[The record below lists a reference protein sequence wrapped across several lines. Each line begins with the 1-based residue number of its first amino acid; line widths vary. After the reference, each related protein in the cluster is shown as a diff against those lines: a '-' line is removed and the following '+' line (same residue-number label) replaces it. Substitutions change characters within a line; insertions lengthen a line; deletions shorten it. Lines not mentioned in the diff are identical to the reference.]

1 MLQPLRDS
9 SALLRAANFASLA
22 ETLHRDGYLFLPGSL
37 QKAQV
42 SAARLKVIDHLD
54 RHGGVLDPSA
64 DSREGVLREGCG
76 QGCVPFLEGR
86 NEVTHCPEVIRVF
99 EGEAMRSIF
108 AGLFGASGECKT
120 AANTTTTTTAT
131 RPADEDAKSKR
142 ASPPLAKKAKRDP
155 TSSSSSSSSSS
166 SGDPALPPRSFDFKW
181 LRAVSRQ
188 PLTCSLTTPT
198 ILFLTPHHPKSW
210 KPNNPQSMVSPA
222 GFRFRFG
229 RFPKVHSPAPTST
242 TCTCQEGPLACSP
255 AGCLLATTLSR
266 WAAWPCVKGA
276 TAFPGLRG

>member
-1 MLQPLRDS
+1 MSRVAQPLCRGGEQKWSKRSSTVSTSVRTIARATSTARAGCHCTAGRRRLRTYNSAEVWIIFRIELSEKSTERHRPAKRAMAAPRSVQFGKHCKCTFGPAGSGAMLQPLRDS

-99 EGEAMRSIF
+99 EGPSLKHGANAQTSPKTPQKRLRTDCKVCCATCMPSRSTNHN
-108 AGLFGASGECKT
+108 G
-120 AANTTTTTTAT
+120 
-131 RPADEDAKSKR
+131 
-142 ASPPLAKKAKRDP
+142 
-155 TSSSSSSSSSS
+155 
-166 SGDPALPPRSFDFKW
+166 
-181 LRAVSRQ
+181 VY
-188 PLTCSLTTPT
+188 
-198 ILFLTPHHPKSW
+198 
-210 KPNNPQSMVSPA
+210 
-222 GFRFRFG
+222 
-229 RFPKVHSPAPTST
+229 
-242 TCTCQEGPLACSP
+242 
-255 AGCLLATTLSR
+255 
-266 WAAWPCVKGA
+266 
-276 TAFPGLRG
+276 